1 MANYNFS
8 TLNDKELEE
17 LSRDLLSRELSI
29 PFQSFKV
36 GKDKGIDLR
45 FSTSGSENQIIV
57 QVKHYLLSG
66 LKQLLSVLK
75 NDEREKIEKLAPS
88 RYILVTSIGLSPYD
102 KEKIKAIL
110 NPYIRDT
117 NDIYA
122 CDDLNRLLV
131 SFPDIE
137 KKYFKLWFSS
147 VNIIQKILN
156 NGVDGR
162 SAFIEDKIRKNI
174 GVYVVNKSF
183 DKALEILKEQKV
195 LLIIGIPGIG
205 KTSLANLITYNL
217 LSMDYKLVYIDG
229 RIKDA
234 EDVFENDPNSKQLF
248 YFDDFLG
255 SNYLDII
262 KPKNTEN
269 TIVNFIERVRSSK
282 NKYLLLTTRSTI
294 LNQARTT
301 SEKLSRAN
309 LDSLKYELEISD
321 YSEYDKAKI
330 LYNHLFFNDLDI
342 DMIHE
347 IFKNKNYWKII
358 KHDSY
363 NPRLI
368 EYFTN
373 EQNISHL
380 NPTDYFDFIISNLNK
395 PEKIWS
401 SALDNQLNQS
411 ERFLLFSLLT
421 LKRFVTKS
429 ILEFAYEAR
438 IEFEVFKG
446 GYTRIINQFNNS
458 FRNLLGGYI
467 TNTTS
472 SETRNNYV
480 DFINPSLRD
489 YLISYFNENE
499 YEKLRLIDS
508 LIYIEQF
515 LSVFKIET
523 QAKNNVIIKDNEVRK
538 FLEAAC
544 TIRIVSTDCKDVSNI
559 NIRKI
564 KLLFDFRSEF
574 TKNFVDRL
582 ILNCLNDVSWESFS
596 ILYID
601 DIFPLLINV
610 EKESQLFEYL
620 KSKSEILIEKIT
632 EKVFNVKDI
641 ELLKIIYQRFEINY
655 DSYLEGDENWK
666 NKKIDAVSRVFK
678 YEADLIVRNKLG
690 QICTTDDFEELE
702 ESISNKFDYL
712 RVNFLNY
719 LEIEQP
725 YNPCDD
731 LDQDALIEEN
741 RSAEIDDDS
750 GDWRFSSESYS
761 ESQGKVDDLFSGFER

>member
-29 PFQSFKV
+29 PFQSFKA

-45 FSTSGSENQIIV
+45 FSTSDSENQIIV

-66 LKQLLSVLK
+66 LNQLLSVLK
-75 NDEREKIEKLAPS
+75 NDERDKIVKLAPL

-102 KEKIKAIL
+102 KEKIKTIL

-131 SFPDIE
+131 SYPDIE

-162 SAFIEDKIRKNI
+162 SAFIEEKIRKNI

-183 DKALEILKEQKV
+183 DKALDILKEQKV

-217 LSMDYKLVYIDG
+217 LSLDYKLVYIDD

-234 EDVFENDPNSKQLF
+234 EDVFENEPNSKQLF

-269 TIVNFIERVRSSK
+269 TIVNFIERVRSTK

-301 SEKLSRAN
+301 NEKLSRAN

-395 PEKIWS
+395 PERIWS

-467 TNTTS
+467 TNTAS

-515 LSVFKIET
+515 LSVFKIEA
-523 QAKNNVIIKDNEVRK
+523 QAKNNIIIKDNEVRK

-559 NIRKI
+559 SIRKI

-582 ILNCLNDVSWESFS
+582 ILNCLNDISWESIS

-601 DIFPLLINV
+601 DIFPLLLDV

-620 KSKSEILIEKIT
+620 KLKSEILIEKIT
-632 EKVFNVKDI
+632 EKVQNVKDI

-655 DSYLEGDENWK
+655 DSYLESDENWK
-666 NKKIDAVSRVFK
+666 NKKINAVSRVFK

-731 LDQDALIEEN
+731 LDQEALFEEN

-750 GDWRFSSESYS
+750 GDWRFSSESYF

>member
-1 MANYNFS
+1 MPNYNFS

-29 PFQSFKV
+29 PFQSFKG

-45 FSTSGSENQIIV
+45 FSTSTSENQVIV

-66 LKQLLSVLK
+66 LKQLLYVLK
-75 NDEREKIEKLAPS
+75 NDEKIKIEKLAPS

-110 NPYIRDT
+110 SPYILST

-131 SFPDIE
+131 SYPDIE
-137 KKYFKLWFSS
+137 RKYFKLWFSN
-147 VNIIQKILN
+147 VNIIQKIIN

-162 SAFIEDKIRKNI
+162 SAFIEEKIRKNI

-183 DKALEILKEQKV
+183 DKALEILREQKV

-217 LSMDYKLVYIDG
+217 LSKDFKLVYIDD

-234 EDVFENDPNSKQLF
+234 EDVFENDTSCKQLF

-269 TIVNFIERVRSSK
+269 TIVDFIDRVRSTK

-294 LNQARTT
+294 LNQARTAN
-301 SEKLSRAN
+301 EKLSRAN
-309 LDSLKYELEISD
+309 LESLKYELEISK
-321 YSEYDKAKI
+321 YSVYDKAKI

-347 IFKNKNYWKII
+347 IFINKNYWKII
-358 KHDSY
+358 KHDNY

-368 EYFTN
+368 EYFTK
-373 EQNISHL
+373 EQNVSHL
-380 NPTDYFDFIISNLNK
+380 NHTEYYDFIISNLDN

-421 LKRFVTKS
+421 LNRFVSKS
-429 ILEFAYEAR
+429 ILEYAYEAR

-446 GYTRIINQFNNS
+446 GFTRIINQFNNS

-467 TNTTS
+467 LNTAS
-472 SETRNNYV
+472 PETRNNYV
-480 DFINPSLRD
+480 DFVNPSLRD

-515 LSVFKIET
+515 LSVFKIEK
-523 QAKNNVIIKDNEVRK
+523 QAKNNIIIKDNEVRK

-544 TIRIVSTDCKDVSNI
+544 TSRIVSTDCKDVSNI
-559 NIRKI
+559 SIRKI
-564 KLLFDFRSEF
+564 KLLFDFRSES
-574 TKNFVDRL
+574 TKNYVDRL
-582 ILNCLNDVSWESFS
+582 ILNCFDDIAWESFS

-601 DIFPLLINV
+601 DLMPLLINV

-620 KSKSEILIEKIT
+620 KSKAEILIDKIT
-632 EKVFNVKDI
+632 DRVYYVKEI
-641 ELLKIIYQRFEINY
+641 ELLTIIYNRFEIDYNAF
-655 DSYLEGDENWK
+655 LEGDDNWR
-666 NKKIDAVSRVFK
+666 NKKITAVSRVFK
-678 YEADLIVRNKLG
+678 FEADLIIGNKLG
-690 QICTTDDFEELE
+690 QICSPDDFADMEEA
-702 ESISNKFDYL
+702 ISDKFDYL
-712 RVNFLNY
+712 RVNFLND
-719 LEIEQP
+719 LEIDQP

-731 LDQDALIEEN
+731 IDQEALIEEN
-741 RSAEIDDDS
+741 RSSDVDDDG